1 MRASRADRDLGAQ
14 TYKQKAE
21 RPDITAVL
29 IDPGWVKTGEPMP
42 PSPPLSWRLM
52 DLAVMGGEGA
62 MLEVDFAVSHIVK
75 LISSLTVS
83 DSGKFFR
90 YDGGELPW

>member
-1 MRASRADRDLGAQ
+1 MQ

-29 IDPGWVKTGEPMP
+29 IDPGWVKTGA
-42 PSPPLSWRLM
+42 SRFLSFRCVRARGLTM
-52 DLAVMGGEGA
+52 TARAVMGGEGA

-90 YDGGELPW
+90 YDGSTIPW